1 MGKPRAMETDRV
13 KVEFTEEEMRKCLMA
28 LQYAVFRLSQEGYPQ
43 AAQTLRELNDKLE
56 NSKPEWVF

>member
-13 KVEFTEEEMRKCLMA
+13 KVEFTEEEMRKYLKA
-28 LQYAVFRLSQEGYPQ
+28 LQYAVYYLSLDRPVTSH
-43 AAQTLRELNDKLE
+43 TLRKLNDKLE